1 MQQQGGNENRMTK
14 LEKDTFGKHFLFSVL
29 DGLVTGALAL
39 NEFVFVHSLHGS
51 EWGLSFLFQFS
62 VIVLLVSVFIN
73 EYLKR
78 YRNKKKI
85 LRYVI
90 FMTRIPMLAFFFFP
104 ESYHSATQSG
114 FFHLLFL
121 AIFLIYFLSTPVVFP
136 LINLFLKHNYSEK
149 NFGKLYSYAETA
161 KKIMAITATFLFGL
175 LLDYQPSAYTYIYP
189 VLGLTSVLSIILL
202 SRIDTGEILSDSQ
215 KMKLSSSIKSTFR
228 KTYMILQ
235 KDKAYRDFE
244 AGFMFYG
251 IAFMITAV
259 VFVLFFD
266 RVLHLNYSSVA
277 FYKNYYN
284 LLAIA
289 TLPFFGKYLDKTDPR
304 KFGMIS
310 FAFLWATIL
319 FVMLSGYF
327 PGNFTIW
334 NIKIYYALLAA
345 YTFYGLFAAMMAL
358 LWFIGSSYFT
368 SKENADTYQA
378 AHLTLTGL
386 RGLLAPFI
394 GVAVLH
400 YTSFTTTFLVALL
413 SATVSVLILFVSLRG
428 KKDARKRF

>member
-1 MQQQGGNENRMTK
+1 MHEKYPQLNNMTK
-14 LEKDTFGKHFLFSVL
+14 REKETFRKHFLFSIL
-29 DGLVTGALAL
+29 DGIVIGALAL

-78 YRNKKKI
+78 YRDKKKI

-90 FMTRIPMLAFFFFP
+90 ILTRLPMLAFFFFP
-104 ESYHSATQSG
+104 DSYESSMQSG

-121 AIFLIYFLSTPVVFP
+121 LIFLIYFLSTPVIFP
-136 LINLFLKHNYSEK
+136 LINLFLKHNYSGE

-161 KKIMAITATFLFGL
+161 KKIMAIIATFLFGL
-175 LLDYQPSAYTYIYP
+175 LLDYQPDAYTYIYP
-189 VLGLTSVLSIILL
+189 VLGLTSVFSILIL
-202 SRIDTGEILSDSQ
+202 SRIDTGNILSDSQ
-215 KMKLSSSIKSTFR
+215 KMKLTSSIRSTFR
-228 KTYMILQ
+228 KTYRILKQ
-235 KDKAYRDFE
+235 DKAFRDFE

-251 IAFMITAV
+251 LAFMITAV
-259 VFVLFFD
+259 VYVLFFD

-289 TLPFFGKYLDKTDPR
+289 TLPFFGKFLDKTDPR

-310 FAFLWATIL
+310 FAFLWANIF
-319 FVMLSGYF
+319 FVMLTGIF
-327 PGNFTIW
+327 PGNFEIW
-334 NIKIYYALLAA
+334 NIKIYYSMLTA

-368 SKENADTYQA
+368 TKENADTYQA

-394 GVAVLH
+394 GVIILH
-400 YTSFTTTFLVALL
+400 YFSFTTTFLVALL
-413 SATVSVLILFVSLRG
+413 AASVAILILFFSLRRNYSKG
-428 KKDARKRF
+428 TTT